1 MHHERVS
8 GDPVGPVPR
17 TIAIVG
23 CGHVGLVMAA
33 GFAHL
38 GHRVIGLDSD
48 PDLVEGL
55 RRGLLRVQE
64 QGLPPLI
71 AEGVASGRLSFT
83 VSYDEAVPE
92 AEFIFLAVDTPPAP
106 GGAADLRNLRSAAT
120 SVAASLNG
128 MGPIVVNKSTAP
140 IGTGDQL
147 ESLLWRT
154 VRDGVARPRIVS
166 NPEFLRQGRAV
177 RDFFEPDRIVVGAP
191 SVDDARAVAALYR
204 GLGGELIIT
213 TRRTAEMIKYVAN
226 SFLAARVSFI
236 NEIAQLCDAM
246 GVDIDDVVA
255 GVSQDERIGAH
266 FFKPGIGYGGSC
278 LPKDTAAL
286 RFMGEASG
294 VATPFLA
301 AVQQVNQAQRM
312 LGIRQLRAALG
323 SLDGKRIAVWGLTFK
338 GETEDIRESPAMDVV
353 SHLVNDGADVIA
365 YDPSQPR
372 RLPERLHLTLAESA
386 MEAVVDADALAILS
400 DWPEFGAVPLQ
411 DVRRRMRGDV
421 LFDGRNVLAP
431 GEAHRHGFHSIS
443 VGRGRSLD
451 VEAVAR

>member
-1 MHHERVS
+1 
-8 GDPVGPVPR
+8 
-17 TIAIVG
+17 
-23 CGHVGLVMAA
+23 
-33 GFAHL
+33 
-38 GHRVIGLDSD
+38 
-48 PDLVEGL
+48 
-55 RRGLLRVQE
+55 
-64 QGLPPLI
+64 
-71 AEGVASGRLSFT
+71 
-83 VSYDEAVPE
+83 
-92 AEFIFLAVDTPPAP
+92 
-106 GGAADLRNLRSAAT
+106 
-120 SVAASLNG
+120 
-128 MGPIVVNKSTAP
+128 
-140 IGTGDQL
+140 
-147 ESLLWRT
+147 
-154 VRDGVARPRIVS
+154 
-166 NPEFLRQGRAV
+166 
-177 RDFFEPDRIVVGAP
+177 
-191 SVDDARAVAALYR
+191 
-204 GLGGELIIT
+204 
-213 TRRTAEMIKYVAN
+213 
-226 SFLAARVSFI
+226 
-236 NEIAQLCDAM
+236 
-246 GVDIDDVVA
+246 
-255 GVSQDERIGAH
+255 
-266 FFKPGIGYGGSC
+266 
-278 LPKDTAAL
+278 
-286 RFMGEASG
+286 